1 MKKAEIPINVNLNQS
16 TLNYV
21 KTSYEKLRKK
31 ADVEKTYIINC
42 LNELSQ
48 NINEPE
54 DLNKGGKLNDFLT
67 YFSKFLLLHQRLRTV
82 KQNLDLLEN
91 NANKIESVE
100 ENANTQK
107 MDIINEVNLK
117 GDNKINIKGK

>member
-1 MKKAEIPINVNLNQS
+1 M
-16 TLNYV
+16 
-21 KTSYEKLRKK
+21 
-31 ADVEKTYIINC
+31 
-42 LNELSQ
+42 NELSQ
-48 NINEPE
+48 NINEPG

-82 KQNLDLLEN
+82 EQNLDML
-91 NANKIESVE
+91 NKIESVE

>member
-1 MKKAEIPINVNLNQS
+1 MKKAEIPIDVNLNQS

-21 KTSYEKLRKK
+21 KTSYEKLIKT
-31 ADVEKTYIINC
+31 ADVQKTYIINC

-82 KQNLDLLEN
+82 KQNLDML
-91 NANKIESVE
+91 NKIESVE